1 MAEESDNGIG
11 NLIPIRVHSY
21 SGYKAEERP
30 ISFVLEGKQC
40 QVERILDSWKQEGI
54 NPGKGRRVY
63 FKIKAEGGR
72 AFTIF
77 YDEKNEGWFLLQSP
91 K

>member
-11 NLIPIRVHSY
+11 NLIPIKVHSY

-30 ISFVLEGKQC
+30 ISLVLEGKQC
-40 QVERILDSWKQEGI
+40 QVERILASWRQESI

-63 FKIKAEGGR
+63 FKIKVEGGR

>member
-11 NLIPIRVHSY
+11 NLIPIKVHSY

-30 ISFVLEGKQC
+30 ISFVFEENEW
-40 QVERILDSWKQEGI
+40 QVEKILGSWRQESI

-63 FKIKAEGGR
+63 FKIKVEGGR

>member
-1 MAEESDNGIG
+1 MAEESDSDTGS
-11 NLIPIRVHSY
+11 LIPINVRSY
-21 SGYKAEERP
+21 YGYRAEERP
-30 ISFVLEGKQC
+30 ISFVFEENEW
-40 QVERILDSWKQEGI
+40 QVERILASWRQESI

-77 YDEKNEGWFLLQSP
+77 YDEKNEGWFLLS
-91 K
+91 

>member
-1 MAEESDNGIG
+1 MAKESNDGIG
-11 NLIPIRVHSY
+11 GFKPIRVHSY

-30 ISFVLEGKQC
+30 ISFVFEENEW
-40 QVERILDSWKQEGI
+40 QVEKILAFWRQESI

-77 YDEKNEGWFLLQSP
+77 YDEKNEGWFLLS
-91 K
+91 